1 MIIKNCIN
9 IRPESII
16 KFGDNFLAP
25 STEAYFDQPSSLSHK
40 MNTQENDKIINNITR
55 IIAAARQRQEN
66 DSVTN
71 NKKEFRIAGHLRLG
85 KMLNLVKG

>member
-9 IRPESII
+9 IRPKSII

-71 NKKEFRIAGHLRLG
+71 NKQEFRIAGHPRLG

>member
-9 IRPESII
+9 IRPESTI

-25 STEAYFDQPSSLSHK
+25 STKAYFDQPSSLSHK
-40 MNTQENDKIINNITR
+40 MNTQENGNIINNMTR
-55 IIAAARQRQEN
+55 SAAVRLRKEN

>member
-40 MNTQENDKIINNITR
+40 MNTQENDNIINNITR
-55 IIAAARQRQEN
+55 RIVAVSLHKEN

-71 NKKEFRIAGHLRLG
+71 HKKEFRIAGHLRLG